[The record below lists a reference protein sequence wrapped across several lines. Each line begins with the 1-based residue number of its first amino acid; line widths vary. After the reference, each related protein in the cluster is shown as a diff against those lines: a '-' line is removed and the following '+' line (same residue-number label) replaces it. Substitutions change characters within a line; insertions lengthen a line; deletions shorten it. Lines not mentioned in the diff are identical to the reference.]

1 MIEVNVI
8 RSNDHFEFDVRV
20 EENSSE
26 TQHRVTMTR
35 SDYRKLTGGRVT
47 PAQCIE
53 AAFKF
58 LLDREP
64 KESILSRFDVT
75 VISRYFPNFREELPK
90 YIQS

>member
-20 EENSSE
+20 EENGSE

-35 SDYRKLTGGRVT
+35 SDYRK
-47 PAQCIE
+47 
-53 AAFKF
+53 
-58 LLDREP
+58 LDREP

>member
-20 EENSSE
+20 EEGGSE

-35 SDYRKLTGGRVT
+35 SDYQKLTSGRVS
-47 PAQCIE
+47 PVQCIE

-75 VISRYFPNFREELPK
+75 VISRYFPSFREELAK
-90 YIQS
+90 YI

>member
-20 EENSSE
+20 EENGSE
-26 TQHRVTMTR
+26 TQHRVTMTK

-64 KESILSRFDVT
+64 KESILSRFDVA
-75 VISRYFPNFREELPK
+75 VISRYFPSFREELPK